1 MRNRGFTSHSP
12 SIQKEKLI
20 NKMIKK
26 AKKGVSMSV
35 EIDFDKF
42 KQYREVQESGEY
54 NMFDPQARAQTNLT
68 KEEWIRIMK
77 EYKTLNEVWGKE
89 IDLEEE
95 QLTISLDIVKF
106 AKRIR
111 IKYVRY
117 NWNIQSIS

>member
-1 MRNRGFTSHSP
+1 MVRFQMRRKTYMRNRGFTNHSP
-12 SIQKEKLI
+12 SVQKEKFI
-20 NKMIKK
+20 NKMIKR

-68 KEEWIRIMK
+68 KEEWVRIMK

-95 QLTISLDIVKF
+95 
-106 AKRIR
+106 
-111 IKYVRY
+111 
-117 NWNIQSIS
+117 